1 MEDAVGIL
9 QGLLIT
15 AVISLL
21 FFRSIYGAV
30 SGVLILPFW
39 LRQYRNELHQKRRA
53 DMENE
58 FKEYTMMIA
67 SLLDAGYSLER
78 ALRQSEVELVKL
90 FGGGSVMA
98 GFVHEMNQKIAM
110 NVQVERAFEEMA
122 ERLELQEAVNLSDIL
137 VFSKRSGGDYGRY
150 IKDTAYKIEDK
161 IMVQQEINTMTV
173 EKRFE
178 YRIMSVMPI
187 GILAYVSLTSKEFI
201 DPLYS
206 TIAGRIVMS
215 VSLVLY
221 GILLVAGKKIVEIEI

>member
-1 MEDAVGIL
+1 MEKRKRPETSGKTKKKRSDAVTYRVTREDAVGIL

-78 ALRQSEVELVKL
+78 ALRQSEV
-90 FGGGSVMA
+90 
-98 GFVHEMNQKIAM
+98 
-110 NVQVERAFEEMA
+110 
-122 ERLELQEAVNLSDIL
+122 
-137 VFSKRSGGDYGRY
+137 
-150 IKDTAYKIEDK
+150 
-161 IMVQQEINTMTV
+161 
-173 EKRFE
+173 
-178 YRIMSVMPI
+178 
-187 GILAYVSLTSKEFI
+187 
-201 DPLYS
+201 
-206 TIAGRIVMS
+206 
-215 VSLVLY
+215 
-221 GILLVAGKKIVEIEI
+221 